1 MESVGQGAR
10 ETRLTVN
17 TVPLQ
22 TAGKAWGEH
31 EPITCTRL
39 LMTIR

>member
-1 MESVGQGAR
+1 MESVGQEER

-22 TAGKAWGEH
+22 TAGKASEER